1 MWSGKFEYQC
11 QHGGDG
17 GNQTGGR
24 HHGIPA
30 GLLGYFYG
38 FGVDFVRVGNDFG
51 DFGIYFS

>member
-1 MWSGKFEYQC
+1 MNISA
-11 QHGGDG
+11 
-17 GNQTGGR
+17 NTAAMAVTRPVGR